1 MAFKPPKNKKP
12 TGTTQT
18 LPSATRYNAVNYA
31 APAPSPVAQ
40 APAPTFGSAGTHD
53 SAYDAMVALA
63 ARNRDNEIAAAAG
76 DSDLLRRTYGYAGEN
91 DFTLD
96 PTNPYSRAMALK
108 VQYDRSKAGT
118 TSSYSARGQQT
129 SGAYVRMQNNNLD
142 RYQQGSDALQKDYL
156 AGRAQILA
164 RINAANS
171 QYGSDAINAGLGGL
185 DRALAARDVYQTN
198 APAAPAQSQA
208 AKSAAA
214 HGGPPK
220 TEYRNGKTI
229 HRYPDGYVAVF

>member
-1 MAFKPPKNKKP
+1 MAFKPPKNYKQ
-12 TGTTQT
+12 TGTVQY

-53 SAYDAMVALA
+53 SAYDAQVAQA
-63 ARNRDNEIAAAAG
+63 ARDRDNEIALATG
-76 DSDLLRRTYGYAGEN
+76 DADLLRRTYGYAGEN
-91 DFTLD
+91 DFTID
-96 PTNPYSRAMALK
+96 PNNPFGRAQLLK
-108 VQYDRSKAGT
+108 RQYDQSKAGT
-118 TSSYSARGQQT
+118 QNSYAARGQQT
-129 SGAYVRMQNNNLD
+129 SGAYGRMQNQNLFG
-142 RYQQGSDALQKDYL
+142 YQQGSDALQKDYL
-156 AGRAQILA
+156 GGRSQIIA

-171 QYGSDAINAGLGGL
+171 QYGAAAINAGLGGL